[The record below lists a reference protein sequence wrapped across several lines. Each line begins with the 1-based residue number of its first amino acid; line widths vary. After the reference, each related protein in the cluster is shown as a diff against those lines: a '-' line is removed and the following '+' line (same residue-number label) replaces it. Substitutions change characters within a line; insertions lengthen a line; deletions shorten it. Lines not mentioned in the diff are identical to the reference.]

1 MREETLAEV
10 SVFSGLWH
18 QRFLSPKSPSKSQ
31 GSGYSILAIADSP
44 GGDTMTQSGGRGL
57 EAKAQGP
64 PECPMN
70 VSAGRGKLY
79 LTSTPKISVIVQAV
93 LLSLM
98 SRLAPSWDHSKG
110 HCNLTLC
117 SSSSQTRH
125 QRSQGLLRHIRA
137 PWLVSTKP
145 MELSG

>member
-1 MREETLAEV
+1 MGVRHEGEETLAEV

-18 QRFLSPKSPSKSQ
+18 QSFLSPKSPSRSQ
-31 GSGYSILAIADSP
+31 GSGYTILAVAYSP
-44 GGDTMTQSGGRGL
+44 GGDTMTQSGGHGL

-64 PECPMN
+64 PEWPMN
-70 VSAGRGKLY
+70 VSAGTGKLP
-79 LTSTPKISVIVQAV
+79 LTSTPKISLTAQAV

-117 SSSSQTRH
+117 SPSSLGSDKAPEK
-125 QRSQGLLRHIRA
+125 SGPIEAYQGTLA
-137 PWLVSTKP
+137 G
-145 MELSG
+145 EY